1 MARGPGLVTIAVD
14 PHKRLNV
21 VEVIDA
27 ASTVLATQQFEHS
40 TAGFKELMRFAR
52 AWRRRQWA
60 IEGAR
65 GVGKNLA
72 QRLVAADEVV
82 LDVPSRKSSLVRAF
96 SATSGRKSDE
106 VDAHAVA
113 LAALNS
119 PDLER
124 VRADDHATALRLLA
138 SRRKELVGLRTQAV
152 NRVHRELQILIP
164 GGAKRGLSATRAKA
178 MLGSVRP
185 RDEVAKLRKA
195 LVADQIADLVAIDKR
210 LADINKQINAA
221 VKAAPTT
228 LPELRGV
235 GPVITAIVVGEV
247 RDVARFIDEDHFA
260 AYNGTAP
267 TTWGSAGEARPCVN
281 RGGNRVL
288 NHAIHMAAV
297 TQLRNPGPGRDYY
310 QRKLASGKKP
320 KAALRCLKRRV
331 SDAIYRRLA
340 ADAQADERDPGGH
353 TGATTK
359 ISAANPTPTVDSS
372 IKPQPGS
379 QPDATPAAAKAS

>member
-1 MARGPGLVTIAVD
+1 LVTIAVD
-14 PHKRLNV
+14 PHKHLNV
-21 VEVIDA
+21 VEVVDA
-27 ASTVLATQQFEHS
+27 ASAVLACEQFEHS
-40 TAGFKELMRFAR
+40 TAGFKELMGFAR
-52 AWRRRQWA
+52 RWRRREWA
-60 IEGAR
+60 IEGAT

-72 QRLVAADEVV
+72 QRLVALDEVV

-96 SATSGRKSDE
+96 SAASGRKSDE

-138 SRRKELVGLRTQAV
+138 SRRKELVGMRTQAV

-164 GGAKRGLSATRAKA
+164 GGAKQGLSAARAKA
-178 MLGSVRP
+178 MLASVRP
-185 RDEVAKLRKA
+185 RDEVGKLRKS

-210 LADINKQINAA
+210 LDDISRQIKAA

-228 LPELRGV
+228 LPALRGV
-235 GPVITAIVVGEV
+235 GPVITAIVVGDV
-247 RDVARFIDEDHFA
+247 RDVARFEDEDHFA

-281 RGGNRVL
+281 RGGNRTL

-297 TQLRNPGPGRDYY
+297 TQLRYPGPGRDYY
-310 QRKLASGKKP
+310 QRKLDSGKKP

-331 SDAIYRRLA
+331 SDAIYRRLV
-340 ADAQADERDPGGH
+340 ADAQNELGGPGGH
-353 TGATTK
+353 LGATQNT
-359 ISAANPTPTVDSS
+359 SATGSTPTAGSS
-372 IKPQPGS
+372 VKPQPG
-379 QPDATPAAAKAS
+379 PRRNVTPAVAHAS

>member
-14 PHKRLNV
+14 PHKRVNA
-21 VEVIDA
+21 VEVIDT
-27 ASTVLATQQFEHS
+27 ASVVLAREQFEHS
-40 TAGFKELMRFAR
+40 TTGFRELMSFAR
-52 AWRRRQWA
+52 KWRRRQWA
-60 IEGAR
+60 IEGAT

-72 QRLVAADEVV
+72 QRLVADGETV

-124 VRADDHATALRLLA
+124 VQVDGHATALRLLA

-164 GGAKRGLSATRAKA
+164 GGAKRGLSAARAKTLLA
-178 MLGSVRP
+178 SVRP
-185 RDEVAKLRKA
+185 RDEVGKLRKA
-195 LVADQIADLVAIDKR
+195 LVADQITDLVAIDKR
-210 LADINKQINAA
+210 LADISRQIKAA

-247 RDVARFIDEDHFA
+247 RDVARFVDEDHFA

-267 TTWGSAGEARPCVN
+267 TTWGSAGEAQPCVN

-310 QRKLASGKKP
+310 QRKVAAGKKP
-320 KAALRCLKRRV
+320 KAAMRCLKRRV
-331 SDAIYRRLA
+331 SDAIYRRMA
-340 ADAQADERDPGGH
+340 ADALNEMEGPGGH
-353 TGATTK
+353 LGATRNT
-359 ISAANPTPTVDSS
+359 SATGSTPTAGSS
-372 IKPQPGS
+372 VKPQPG
-379 QPDATPAAAKAS
+379 PRTNATPAMPRAS

>member
-27 ASTVLATQQFEHS
+27 ASTVLACQQFEYS

-60 IEGAR
+60 IEGAT

-113 LAALNS
+113 LAALNT
-119 PDLER
+119 PDLQR

-138 SRRKELVGLRTQAV
+138 SRRKELVGLRTQEV

-164 GGAKRGLSATRAKA
+164 GGAKRGLSAARAKV
-178 MLGSVRP
+178 LLSSVRP
-185 RDEVAKLRKA
+185 RDEVGKLRKA
-195 LVADQIADLVAIDKR
+195 LVADQIADLVGIDKR
-210 LADINKQINAA
+210 LDDIKKQIKAA

-267 TTWGSAGEARPCVN
+267 TTWGSAGDARPCVN
-281 RGGNRVL
+281 RGGNRTL

-310 QRKLASGKKP
+310 QHKIASGKKP
-320 KAALRCLKRRV
+320 KAALRCLKRRI
-331 SDAIYRRLA
+331 SDAIYRRLV
-340 ADAQADERDPGGH
+340 ADADKALGGPGGH
-353 TGATTK
+353 MGTTQNTSATG
-359 ISAANPTPTVDSS
+359 STPTAGSS
-372 IKPQPGS
+372 VKPQPG
-379 QPDATPAAAKAS
+379 PRRNATPTAARAS

>member
-1 MARGPGLVTIAVD
+1 LVTIAVD

-21 VEVIDA
+21 VEVVDA
-27 ASTVLATQQFEHS
+27 ASVVLACQQFEHS

-60 IEGAR
+60 IEGAT

-72 QRLVAADEVV
+72 QRLVAGDEVV

-106 VDAHAVA
+106 VDAHAVAVA

-138 SRRKELVGLRTQAV
+138 SRRKELVGLRTRAV

-164 GGAKRGLSATRAKA
+164 GGAKRGLSAARAKV
-178 MLGSVRP
+178 MLSSVRP
-185 RDEVAKLRKA
+185 RDEVGKLRKVP
-195 LVADQIADLVAIDKR
+195 VADQIADLVAIDKR
-210 LADINKQINAA
+210 LADIKKQINAA

-247 RDVARFIDEDHFA
+247 RDVARFVDEDHFA

-281 RGGNRVL
+281 RSGNRTL

-297 TQLRNPGPGRDYY
+297 TQLRNSGPGRDYY
-310 QRKLASGKKP
+310 QRKIASGKKP
-320 KAALRCLKRRV
+320 KAARRCLKRRV
-331 SDAIYRRLA
+331 SDAIYRRLVTD
-340 ADAQADERDPGGH
+340 ADKELGGPGGH
-353 TGATTK
+353 VGATRNT
-359 ISAANPTPTVDSS
+359 SATGSTPNAGSS
-372 IKPQPGS
+372 VKPQPG
-379 QPDATPAAAKAS
+379 PRTNATPAAARAS